1 MVKIT
6 QLKKNKWI
14 ETASTSKIHWIIQL
28 SRLLT
33 IVKQRK
39 NYWKLFTK
47 VIPAIKINSERF
59 HYGGNKT
66 NDSFEIDIFKIT
78 IEKHDHTYI
87 WNQFITKIPTI
98 ENICFNGSW
107 WPCHLYQSTLSWE
120 RPFKKKR
127 ICKS

>member
-33 IVKQRK
+33 IVKQRN

-47 VIPAIKINSERF
+47 VIAAIKINSERF
-59 HYGGNKT
+59 HYGDIHRNKT

-78 IEKHDHTYI
+78 IEKHDHTIY
-87 WNQFITKIPTI
+87 NQDTNNRKYLF
-98 ENICFNGSW
+98 
-107 WPCHLYQSTLSWE
+107 
-120 RPFKKKR
+120 
-127 ICKS
+127 